1 MINEHD
7 IEAFKDEIWQT
18 MSEDEKKVTFKTE
31 ESGDTIIDMGDV
43 FTAYTQKMAEVLSQ
57 RCDAAWYYDAANL
70 IRQTAG
76 IPVSVTSD
84 VQLSMK
90 LHPEDDP
97 E

>member
-7 IEAFKDEIWQT
+7 IEAFKDEVWQS
-18 MSEDEKKVTFKTE
+18 MAPEDCKVIFKTE
-31 ESGDTIIDMGDV
+31 EDGTTIMELGEV
-43 FTAYTQKMAEVLSQ
+43 FTAYTKKVAELLSQ
-57 RCDAAWYYDAANL
+57 KCDKAWYYDAANL

>member
-7 IEAFKDEIWQT
+7 IQAFQDEIWDSL
-18 MSEDEKKVTFKTE
+18 SEEDKVMDVKTGE
-31 ESGDTIIDMGDV
+31 DGAQYLDMNNV
-43 FTAYTQKMAEVLSQ
+43 LTAYTKKVAELLSQ
-57 RCDAAWYYDAANL
+57 KCDHAWYYDAANL

-76 IPVSVTSD
+76 IPVSIVSD

>member
-7 IEAFKDEIWQT
+7 IQAFQDEIWESL
-18 MSEDEKKVTFKTE
+18 SEQEKEIEIKTDAE
-31 ESGDTIIDMGDV
+31 GNKYLDMNRV
-43 FTAYTQKMAEVLSQ
+43 LMAYTAKVAHLLSQ
-57 RCDAAWYYDAANL
+57 KCDKAWYFDAANL

-76 IPVSVTSD
+76 IPISVTSD

>member
-7 IEAFKDEIWQT
+7 IQAFQDEIWES
-18 MSEDEKKVTFKTE
+18 MSEEERKADVKTAEDGTQYIDLQKVFK
-31 ESGDTIIDMGDV
+31 
-43 FTAYTQKMAEVLSQ
+43 AYTQKMAHHLSQ
-57 RCDAAWYYDAANL
+57 KCDKAWYFDAANL

-76 IPVSVTSD
+76 IPISVVSD
-84 VQLSMK
+84 MQLNMK

>member
-7 IEAFKDEIWQT
+7 IEAFKDEIWET
-18 MSEDEKKVTFKTE
+18 MSEDEKKVTFKTD
-31 ESGDTIIDMGDV
+31 ESGDTILEMGDV
-43 FTAYTQKMAEVLSQ
+43 FTAYTQRMAEVLAKQ
-57 RCDAAWYYDAANL
+57 CDQAWHYDAANL

-76 IPVSVTSD
+76 IPVSVVSD
-84 VQLSMK
+84 TQLHMK

>member
-7 IEAFKDEIWQT
+7 IQAFQDEIWESL
-18 MSEDEKKVTFKTE
+18 SESDKKADVKTDDEGNQYLDLNNVLTSYTRKV
-31 ESGDTIIDMGDV
+31 
-43 FTAYTQKMAEVLSQ
+43 AELLSQ
-57 RCDAAWYYDAANL
+57 KCDNAWYYDAANL

-76 IPVSVTSD
+76 IPVSVSSD

>member
-7 IEAFKDEIWQT
+7 IQAFRDELRKELRDYEPKP
-18 MSEDEKKVTFKTE
+18 SESILDVLIAKTA
-31 ESGDTIIDMGDV
+31 SLL
-43 FTAYTQKMAEVLSQ
+43 AQ
-57 RCDAAWYYDAANL
+57 RCDHAWYYDAANL

>member
-7 IEAFKDEIWQT
+7 IQAFQDEVWESL
-18 MSEDEKKVTFKTE
+18 SETDRKADVKTNE
-31 ESGDTIIDMGDV
+31 DGTQYLDLQNV
-43 FTAYTQKMAEVLSQ
+43 FQAYTRKVAELLSQ
-57 RCDAAWYYDAANL
+57 RCDNAWYYDAANL

>member
-7 IEAFKDEIWQT
+7 IKAFQDEIWDLL
-18 MSEDEKKVTFKTE
+18 SEEDKVMDVKTGE
-31 ESGDTIIDMGDV
+31 DGAQYLDMNNV
-43 FTAYTQKMAEVLSQ
+43 LTAYTAKVAHLLSQ
-57 RCDAAWYYDAANL
+57 KCDKAWYFDAANL

-76 IPVSVTSD
+76 IPISVVSD
-84 VQLSMK
+84 VQMSMK

>member
-7 IEAFKDEIWQT
+7 IEAFRDELRKELRDYEPKP
-18 MSEDEKKVTFKTE
+18 SESILDVLISKTA
-31 ESGDTIIDMGDV
+31 SLLAQKCDT
-43 FTAYTQKMAEVLSQ
+43 
-57 RCDAAWYYDAANL
+57 AWYWDAANL

-76 IPVSVTSD
+76 IPISVVSDT
-84 VQLSMK
+84 QLSMR

>member
-7 IEAFKDEIWQT
+7 LNDF
-18 MSEDEKKVTFKTE
+18 VTQALET
-31 ESGDTIIDMGDV
+31 TGDV
-43 FTAYTQKMAEVLSQ
+43 ALDVKEHEGQTVLDMKNFLHKYTETVAKMLSDK
-57 RCDAAWYYDAANL
+57 CDKAWYFDAANL

-76 IPVSVTSD
+76 IPISVSSD
-84 VQLSMK
+84 IQMSMK